1 MRSRRPKRSWYT
13 GGQKWPKNRRSP
25 GEPRK
30 QLKMTRKKR
39 ARDAPLTVTKPDRL
53 RQQSRGARSKN
64 TRGTRAQPC
73 THARSAPRREK
84 KTSEKK
90 MRDQLGRS
98 QLAALKWMVRR
109 MGSSAHHI
117 GRPRRE
123 VGRGPTRIHQSDLTR
138 SVDLGVCQIRSDIF
152 WTITRSVRSDRF
164 GTIEKQG

>member
-1 MRSRRPKRSWYT
+1 MAKKSPIPWRATKTAKNDTKKT
-13 GGQKWPKNRRSP
+13 GERCASHCDQAGSSA
-25 GEPRK
+25 
-30 QLKMTRKKR
+30 T
-39 ARDAPLTVTKPDRL
+39 TKPWHAVKKY
-53 RQQSRGARSKN
+53 ARNS
-64 TRGTRAQPC
+64 
-73 THARSAPRREK
+73 RSAVHAHAVRTETGQK